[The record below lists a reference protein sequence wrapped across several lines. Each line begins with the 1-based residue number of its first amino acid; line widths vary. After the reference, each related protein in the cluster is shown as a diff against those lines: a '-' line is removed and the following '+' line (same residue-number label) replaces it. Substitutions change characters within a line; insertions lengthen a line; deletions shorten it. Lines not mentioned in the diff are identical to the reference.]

1 MWQFYDSENKR
12 GLDLN
17 DLEKSR
23 YHLSEVDEKHALRVA
38 TRLLWFLLRCSNRLS
53 VPTRIEHILDKVRF
67 SRDSSFTIV
76 YKGLIWITSSQK

>member
-1 MWQFYDSENKR
+1 MWQFHDSEDKR

-23 YHLSEVDEKHALRVA
+23 YHLSEVDEKHTLRVV

-53 VPTRIEHILDKVRF
+53 VP
-67 SRDSSFTIV
+67 
-76 YKGLIWITSSQK
+76 